1 MQNKRIISELKLH
14 ITHKETELSMVYTLA
29 TVSLLNATVQTKDLI
44 EKKVLD
50 FQMSLSKEECSMSE
64 LETEKRIYKK
74 MHKMKP
80 KSKFT
85 YLDGGRE
92 RSKPSKSIR
101 DFNSP
106 VSPSQGSY
114 QTGSSK
120 KHHDLEVKLMGNYA

>member
-1 MQNKRIISELKLH
+1 
-14 ITHKETELSMVYTLA
+14 
-29 TVSLLNATVQTKDLI
+29 
-44 EKKVLD
+44 
-50 FQMSLSKEECSMSE
+50 MSE

-101 DFNSP
+101 DLIHQFL
-106 VSPSQGSY
+106 
-114 QTGSSK
+114 
-120 KHHDLEVKLMGNYA
+120 HHKVPIKLEVPRNIMTLK